1 MRMKL
6 GLILL
11 LCLLSMS
18 IVCNVAITTLRAP
31 VFSSQ
36 GNNSALG
43 DVKYDLL
50 GGGNYTEPIG
60 EDGEAKDGGGW
71 P

>member
-1 MRMKL
+1 MKMKL

-31 VFSSQ
+31 AFSSQ
-36 GNNSALG
+36 GNNNAPG
-43 DVKYDLL
+43 DVKYQLFDD
-50 GGGNYTEPIG
+50 GNYTLTSGDPKG
-60 EDGEAKDGGGW
+60 GGGW

>member
-31 VFSSQ
+31 AFSSQ
-36 GNNSALG
+36 GNNSAPG

-50 GGGNYTEPIG
+50 GGGNYSQPNG
-60 EDGEAKDGGGW
+60 EDKGGGGW

>member
-1 MRMKL
+1 LKMKL

-11 LCLLSMS
+11 LCLLSIS

-31 VFSSQ
+31 AFSSQ
-36 GNNSALG
+36 GNNSAQG
-43 DVKYDLL
+43 DVKYNLL
-50 GGGNYTEPIG
+50 DDGNYTQLCG
-60 EDGEAKDGGGW
+60 EDKGGGGW